1 MSKTSNDIRR
11 SFIDYFVSNDHNLLP
26 PSSIIPSNDPT
37 LLFTNAGMVQFKIY
51 LLAMK
56 TLILKMSLHV
66 KNV

>member
-37 LLFTNAGMVQFKIY
+37 LLFTNAGMVQFKNIFIGR
-51 LLAMK
+51 K
-56 TLILKMSLHV
+56 
-66 KNV
+66 